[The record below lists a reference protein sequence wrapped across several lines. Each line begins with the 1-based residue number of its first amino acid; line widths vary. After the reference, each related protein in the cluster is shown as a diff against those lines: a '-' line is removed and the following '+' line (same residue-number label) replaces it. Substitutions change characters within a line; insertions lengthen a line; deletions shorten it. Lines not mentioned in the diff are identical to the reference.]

1 MLWGDGEEEERGSCL
16 LILRFAAAASA
27 TPQPVSWLQREA
39 SGRAWVTSGPGLSHR
54 QRPGCPA
61 TRKGTKGTFDVQRPS
76 SQHTRLYGA
85 ASQENIPA
93 VSPPPVA
100 LPTSGTV
107 PGRFSKASPR
117 DVTLLHGRGLA
128 ALCQREKQKRVFLWG
143 FLTSPWHPPFSFCC
157 LKQGIEVVLKVMWKG
172 RRCSRH
178 IPGAVPSGQC
188 LCATALGLNS
198 LLSGCQCELAPPGF
212 KRAPFF
218 KRGIYIPAL
227 AQDSVNA

>member
-100 LPTSGTV
+100 LPTSGT
-107 PGRFSKASPR
+107 GRFSKASPR

-128 ALCQREKQKRVFLWG
+128 TLSKREAEEGVSLG
-143 FLTSPWHPPFSFCC
+143 ISHLSLWHPPFSLWCC
-157 LKQGIEVVLKVMWKG
+157 LKQGIEVVLEVMWKG

-178 IPGAVPSGQC
+178 ISGAVPSGQC

-212 KRAPFF
+212 KRVPFF
-218 KRGIYIPAL
+218 KRGIYIPVL
-227 AQDSVNA
+227 AWDSVNA